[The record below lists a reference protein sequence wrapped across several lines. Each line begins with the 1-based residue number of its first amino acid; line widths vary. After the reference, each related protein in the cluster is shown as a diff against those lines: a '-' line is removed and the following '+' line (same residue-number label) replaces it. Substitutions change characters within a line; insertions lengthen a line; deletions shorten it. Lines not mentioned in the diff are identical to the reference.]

1 MDKRLIW
8 GFFRER
14 LRRLLDTVQQ
24 SVAELLRDSG
34 FDGSALSQFLDPNI
48 DRLPRAETLRQIAAA
63 RGVSIDWLLGLEN
76 APEGRQEITPSL
88 LIEQARG
95 VDGSTPLDAWRA
107 EIAGLKLRY
116 VPSLLPDMLLAFD
129 DEKPLGGAGETLLG
143 QSGLDDVDIE
153 IAMPI
158 ETLEDLAEGS
168 GVWRGMAPE
177 KRSRQLSHMATLAAD
192 HYPTLRLHLF
202 NGRAV
207 FAPPFSVFGKSR
219 VAIYLGESYLVMTG
233 PDQIGTFTRLFN
245 RLVRQSIVGPD
256 RVDQALAE
264 LAKNVETRPH

>member
-1 MDKRLIW
+1 MDKRDISRV
-8 GFFRER
+8 FRER
-14 LRRLLDTVQQ
+14 LRRLLDTEEQ
-24 SVAELLRDSG
+24 SVAQFLRDTG
-34 FDGSALSQFLDPNI
+34 IDRSALSQFLDPTI

-63 RGVSIDWLLGLEN
+63 RGVSVDWLLGLEN

-95 VDGSTPLDAWRA
+95 VDGSTPLDAWRS

-116 VPSLLPDMLLAFD
+116 VPSLLPDMLLLAFD
-129 DEKPLGGAGETLLG
+129 DEEPHGGAGETLLG
-143 QSGLDDVDIE
+143 GSGLDDVDIE

-177 KRSRQLSHMATLAAD
+177 KRRHQLSHMAALAAD

-202 NGRAV
+202 NARTT

-219 VAIYLGESYLVMTG
+219 VAIYLGDSYLVMTG

-256 RVDQALAE
+256 RVDRALAD
-264 LAKNVETRPH
+264 LAQTVDRS